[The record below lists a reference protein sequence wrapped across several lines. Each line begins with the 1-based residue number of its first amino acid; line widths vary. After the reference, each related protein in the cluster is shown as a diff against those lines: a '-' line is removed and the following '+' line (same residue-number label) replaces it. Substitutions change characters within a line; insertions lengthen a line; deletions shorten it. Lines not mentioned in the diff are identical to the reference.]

1 MNGLRGRE
9 EVRKSYGINMGYTGR
24 SFTKWSQVAAHTHTG
39 EILIFLYFVFELTF
53 LIHVSIINDK
63 EQLIIISHNITV

>member
-24 SFTKWSQVAAHTHTG
+24 SFTKWSQVAAHTHWRNTDFF
-39 EILIFLYFVFELTF
+39 ILCL
-53 LIHVSIINDK
+53 
-63 EQLIIISHNITV
+63 